1 MYKVKSN
8 NKEIIRF
15 DTKEEL
21 ILYFARR
28 EPITLGLWSE
38 SKLLSY
44 VPKLFDQIAM
54 NPNDRYTPGVTGRAM
69 HDSFWPFVAKHDS
82 VPRTIMVY
90 EDGRVIDIRDWLP
103 EFRACLI
110 KLKNK
115 NIDEPSRDICSGG
128 YKPRCTKQYRIV
140 HGYHQALVGMSV
152 ADEEDI
158 FEVLGCVPSK
168 MKRCGGH
175 SPSNIRPK
183 DSQRSWKANSKARKN
198 WGWHKVASSLE
209 SIRMMGQEEISF
221 DLEYED
227 GIMEALF
234 LYDDGWDQEIA

>member
-44 VPKLFDQIAM
+44 IPKLFDQIAM

-69 HDSFWPFVAKHDS
+69 HDNFWPHPS
-82 VPRTIMVY
+82 RLNTVPRTIIVY
-90 EDGRVIDIRDWLP
+90 EDGRVVDIRDWLP

-128 YKPRCTKQYRIV
+128 YKPRYTKQYRIV
-140 HGYHQALVGMSV
+140 HGYHQAQAGMSE
-152 ADEEDI
+152 ADEDEI
-158 FEVLGCVPSK
+158 LEVLGYVPSK
-168 MKRCGGH
+168 MKHCGGGA
-175 SPSNIRPK
+175 PSSIRPK
-183 DSQRSWKANSKARKN
+183 DSQRPWKANSKARKS
-198 WGWHKVASSLE
+198 WGRHKVASSQK
-209 SIRMMGQEEISF
+209 SVRTMGLAEIGF
-221 DLEYED
+221 DLEHED
-227 GIMEALF
+227 DILDAMF
-234 LYDDGWDQEIA
+234 PYSDDWDQEVS